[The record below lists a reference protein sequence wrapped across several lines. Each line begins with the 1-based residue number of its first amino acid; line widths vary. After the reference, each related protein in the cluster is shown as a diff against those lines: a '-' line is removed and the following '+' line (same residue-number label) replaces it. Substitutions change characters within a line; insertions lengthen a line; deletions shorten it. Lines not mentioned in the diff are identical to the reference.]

1 VVTRDWEGVEGGEIE
16 KDWLVVTKTVRKEKK
31 VLALYSIVR

>member
-16 KDWLVVTKTVRKEKK
+16 KDWLVVTKTVRKEK
-31 VLALYSIVR
+31 